1 MENRNNSLY
10 LILAAIFPIS
20 GFIYASLNPKI
31 CSYKTLLI
39 LFFTF
44 VGLAFLFTT
53 GSDVSRYVEVF
64 QTITKERIS
73 LTDYYNSR
81 PSAQQIDYYTIFMTW
96 FLSRLTSNPHVYLG
110 ILAFVPTVFLAQNV
124 LYISGKCSDS
134 SRFRFL
140 LLILVLTPNVL
151 FLTHRWWTALQIFL
165 FGMLPYV
172 LDGKMK
178 RLWIC
183 LLAVVVHFSFLFP
196 SILLLLYVFLP
207 KKIVLPYLVVFIV
220 TYFVS
225 TLNFDFV
232 SNIINQLLPTNY
244 ADRSVMYLSNDGDI
258 AEEWASNILLSLHNF
273 LNLIFTIFVFLR
285 LKIEMKSNDFLRH
298 LLIISLIMASFA
310 QLANITDWG
319 WRYFDLSN
327 FLFMSF
333 FVIIAANQQF
343 YKKLKI
349 LYRLSYLFFC
359 FFLVVFVHH
368 LFAVISPTNLFVGNY
383 FTVWLIDEEVSVL
396 EYIKT
401 IL

>member
-1 MENRNNSLY
+1 
-10 LILAAIFPIS
+10 
-20 GFIYASLNPKI
+20 
-31 CSYKTLLI
+31 
-39 LFFTF
+39 
-44 VGLAFLFTT
+44 
-53 GSDVSRYVEVF
+53 
-64 QTITKERIS
+64 
-73 LTDYYNSR
+73 
-81 PSAQQIDYYTIFMTW
+81 
-96 FLSRLTSNPHVYLG
+96 
-110 ILAFVPTVFLAQNV
+110 
-124 LYISGKCSDS
+124 
-134 SRFRFL
+134 
-140 LLILVLTPNVL
+140 
-151 FLTHRWWTALQIFL
+151 
-165 FGMLPYV
+165 MLPYV

-258 AEEWASNILLSLHNF
+258 AEEWASNILFSLHNF

>member
-1 MENRNNSLY
+1 MGNRNNSLY

-81 PSAQQIDYYTIFMTW
+81 PSAQQIDYYNIFMTW
-96 FLSRLTSNPHVYLG
+96 FLSRLTSNSHVYLG

-183 LLAVVVHFSFLFP
+183 LLAVAVHFSFLFP

-207 KKIVLPYLVVFIV
+207 KKVVLPYLVVFIV

-232 SNIINQLLPTNY
+232 SNIMNQILPTNY
-244 ADRSVMYLSNDGDI
+244 AERSAMYLSRTDGF
-258 AEEWASNILLSLHNF
+258 ERGWASDVLFDLHNF
-273 LNLIFTIFVFLR
+273 LNLFFAIFIYFR
-285 LKIEMKSNDFLRH
+285 LKIEVKNHDFLRH
-298 LLIISLIMASFA
+298 LLIIALIMASFA
-310 QLANITDWG
+310 LLSDKTDWG

-327 FLFMSF
+327 FLFASL
-333 FVIIAANQQF
+333 FVTIAANQQI
-343 YKKLKI
+343 YLKLKA
-349 LYRLSYLFFC
+349 LFTC
-359 FFLVVFVHH
+359 AYPFFFVFLFMFIRS
-368 LFAVISPTNLFVGNY
+368 LFAVIGPISLLVGNY
-383 FTVWLIDEEVSVL
+383 VTIWFINEDVSVL
-396 EYIKT
+396 EYIKF